1 MRAYALWRGHD
12 SRGDDPRPAEPPRA
26 EQRSHRRDASTLCG
40 LWRRPTS
47 ISREVSCHGP
57 SAEQALEG
65 VQDGE
70 QKGCGQKGVPRA
82 EGVPLDADASES
94 RCESDTDGT
103 CLACQD

>member
-12 SRGDDPRPAEPPRA
+12 SRGDEPRPVEPPRA

-57 SAEQALEG
+57 SAELALEG
-65 VQDGE
+65 VQNSAQAKDVA
-70 QKGCGQKGVPRA
+70 QGVPRD
-82 EGVPLDADASES
+82 LKTSES

>member
-12 SRGDDPRPAEPPRA
+12 SRGDVPRPVEPPRA

-40 LWRRPTS
+40 LRWRPTS

-57 SAEQALEG
+57 SAELALEG
-65 VQDGE
+65 VQNSAQAKDVAE
-70 QKGCGQKGVPRA
+70 RCIRVPRD
-82 EGVPLDADASES
+82 LKTSES